1 MSFLK
6 SFFGNYSKREL
17 KRINPIV
24 DKILSLEDTYKKMTD
39 AELREQSDKFRER
52 LKNGETTDDILPE
65 AFAVCREA
73 GDRVLGMRH
82 FPVQLIG
89 GIVLHQGRI
98 SEMKTGEGKTLVATL
113 PAYLNGLCRD
123 SESRYPTT
131 WVSQQGSS
139 GGKAVRDYDTGCC
152 L

>member
-65 AFAVCREA
+65 AF
-73 GDRVLGMRH
+73 DK
-82 FPVQLIG
+82 
-89 GIVLHQGRI
+89 RI
-98 SEMKTGEGKTLVATL
+98 GKTVAE
-113 PAYLNGLCRD
+113 AVKKAAI
-123 SESRYPTT
+123 ESGVARI
-131 WVSQQGSS
+131 
-139 GGKAVRDYDTGCC
+139 
-152 L
+152 

>member
-52 LKNGETTDDILPE
+52 LKTVKLPMIFFQRHLLSVVKL
-65 AFAVCREA
+65 ATVFLVC
-73 GDRVLGMRH
+73 VTSLYS
-82 FPVQLIG
+82 L
-89 GIVLHQGRI
+89 
-98 SEMKTGEGKTLVATL
+98 LV
-113 PAYLNGLCRD
+113 
-123 SESRYPTT
+123 
-131 WVSQQGSS
+131 V
-139 GGKAVRDYDTGCC
+139 
-152 L
+152 

>member
-24 DKILSLEDTYKKMTD
+24 DKILSLEDTYKKLTD

-65 AFAVCREA
+65 AFDPRVADVVSRAVK
-73 GDRVLGMRH
+73 DH
-82 FPVQLIG
+82 IQ
-89 GIVLHQGRI
+89 
-98 SEMKTGEGKTLVATL
+98 K
-113 PAYLNGLCRD
+113 
-123 SESRYPTT
+123 
-131 WVSQQGSS
+131 
-139 GGKAVRDYDTGCC
+139 
-152 L
+152 